1 MPNKE
6 LENKVLEHEK
16 QVESGEKKNKK
27 STIKYVLN
35 ISLVL
40 IATALAI
47 FFAVKDNASQI
58 GNSLITADWRYLWVI
73 VAMMAG
79 CVVVRSFILFCFAHL
94 FTKRYHFHQAIAV
107 DQIGQFYNAI
117 TPGASGGQIMQAYT
131 YKKQGVQISS
141 AVSILAMYSIV
152 YQGVLIVF
160 GVVSFIVKYDFINS
174 LGFFKTGIKINEVPL
189 NLPIWPLTIIGF
201 LLNLG
206 VIAIVFLMGYWHGF
220 HNFVMGPVVSLLHKI
235 KLVKNPDRTRENLRI
250 QVENFKIEFRRLS
263 TNIPFLIL
271 VVVSFTAYM
280 ILKFCIPFWVG
291 KALGNQSTNASFW
304 DCIFLSNYH
313 QMITG
318 LVPIPGS
325 AGVSEYVFYNLFLNE
340 TTASKGFFYMQAT
353 TEQILEMNKKLL
365 EQGIV
370 ATNDELIRLA
380 DVDVSRNLCRA
391 SLLVWRSSTFVIPI
405 LIGGLVA
412 AFYRSA
418 PKNEAHLGDIAN
430 RQTFV
435 SLQKETYVQRYEEV
449 ASLVETSKLSRE
461 AVLEKLRPGKKK
473 KLKDNKNV
481 PADISQHEYDEVELD
496 GLDGD

>member
-1 MPNKE
+1 MANQD
-6 LENKVLEHEK
+6 LERKVQEHEEM
-16 QVESGEKKNKK
+16 VESGKPRSKK

-40 IATALAI
+40 IATTLAI
-47 FFAVKDNASQI
+47 FLSLKDDANEIFGYLGNANV
-58 GNSLITADWRYLWVI
+58 GYMMI
-73 VAMMAG
+73 VLGVMAG
-79 CVVVRSFILFCFAHL
+79 CILVRSFILFCFAHL

-152 YQGVLIVF
+152 YQVILILF
-160 GVVSFIVKYDFINS
+160 GTISFIVKYNFITA
-174 LGFFKTGIKINEVPL
+174 LGSIPTGLEYNKVPL
-189 NLPIWPLTIIGF
+189 DIPIWPLTIIGF
-201 LLNLG
+201 LLNVG

-220 HNFVMGPVVSLLHKI
+220 HNFIMGPVVTLLHKI
-235 KLVKNPDRTRENLRI
+235 KLVKDPDKTRENLRI

-271 VVVSFTAYM
+271 VIVSFTAYI
-280 ILKFCIPFWVG
+280 ILKFSIPYFVG
-291 KALGNQSTNASFW
+291 KALGNESTVGGFW

-325 AGVSEYVFYNLFLNE
+325 AGVSEFVFYNLFMNE
-340 TTASKGFFYMQAT
+340 KDPASGFFMIA
-353 TEQILEMNKKLL
+353 
-365 EQGIV
+365 
-370 ATNDELIRLA
+370 
-380 DVDVSRNLCRA
+380 VDGVPDASASRTLCRA
-391 SLLVWRSSTFVIPI
+391 SLLIWRSTTFVIPI

-418 PKNEAHLGDIAN
+418 PKNEAHLGDIPN

-435 SLQKETYVQRYEEV
+435 SLQKETYIQRYEEV
-449 ASLVETSKLSRE
+449 ASLVETSRLSRE
-461 AVLEKLRPGKKK
+461 AIIEKLKPSSRKKK
-473 KLKDNKNV
+473 TDKKNDKNV
-481 PADISQHEYDEVELD
+481 PADISQNDYDDVELD
-496 GLDGD
+496 DLEGE

>member
-16 QVESGEKKNKK
+16 QIESGQKASKK
-27 STIKYVLN
+27 STIKYILN
-35 ISLVL
+35 ISFVL
-40 IATALAI
+40 IATGLAI
-47 FFAVKDNASQI
+47 FFSIKDDAREISR
-58 GNSLITADWRYLWVI
+58 SLIGADGRFLLAI
-73 VAMMAG
+73 VALMAG
-79 CVVVRSFILFCFAHL
+79 CVAVRSFILFCFAHL
-94 FTKRYHFHQAIAV
+94 FTRKYHFHQAIAV

-152 YQGVLIVF
+152 YQSVLIVF
-160 GVVSFIVKYDFINS
+160 GVISFIIKYDFINS
-174 LGFFKTGIKINEVPL
+174 LGYFSTGIKVNEVPM
-189 NLPIWPLTIIGF
+189 NLPIWPLTIVGF
-201 LLNLG
+201 ILNLG

-220 HNFVMGPVVSLLHKI
+220 HNFIMGPVVSLLAKI
-235 KLVKNPDRTRENLRI
+235 KLVKNPDKTRENLRI

-271 VVVSFTAYM
+271 VIVSFTAYM

-340 TTASKGFFYMQAT
+340 TTPTKGFFYMAAT
-353 TEQILEMNKKLL
+353 PEEILLFGDQI
-365 EQGIV
+365 
-370 ATNDELIRLA
+370 TA
-380 DVDVSRNLCRA
+380 DAHVSRNLCRA

-405 LIGGLVA
+405 LIGGFVA

-418 PKNEAHLGDIAN
+418 PKNEAHIGGDIPN

-449 ASLVETSKLSRE
+449 NSLVETTRLSRE
-461 AVLEKLRPGKKK
+461 SVLEKLRPKKK
-473 KLKDNKNV
+473 KPQKKRRKNA
-481 PADISQHEYDEVELD
+481 PIDISQNDYDEVELD
-496 GLDGD
+496 DLDGD

>member
-6 LENKVLEHEK
+6 LERKVQEHEEA
-16 QVESGEKKNKK
+16 VESGKANNKK
-27 STIKYVLN
+27 STIKYILN

-40 IATALAI
+40 IATGLAI
-47 FFAVKDNASQI
+47 FFAIKDDAREI
-58 GNSLITADWRYLWVI
+58 GHYLSTADVNFLLVI
-73 VAMMAG
+73 LAVMAG
-79 CVVVRSFILFCFAHL
+79 CILVRSFILFCFAHL
-94 FTKRYHFHQAIAV
+94 FTRKYYFYQAIAV

-152 YQGVLIVF
+152 YQTILIIF
-160 GVVSFIVKYDFINS
+160 GTISFIVKYDFIIS
-174 LGFFKTGIKINEVPL
+174 IGYIQTGIKINEVPM
-189 NLPIWPLTIIGF
+189 NIPIWPLTIIGF
-201 LLNLG
+201 LLNVG
-206 VIAIVFLMGYWHGF
+206 VIFIVFLMGYWHGF
-220 HNFVMGPVVSLLHKI
+220 HNFIMGPVVTLFHKI
-235 KLVKNPDRTRENLRI
+235 KIVKDPDKTRENLRI

-271 VVVSFTAYM
+271 VVVSFTAYI
-280 ILKFCIPFWVG
+280 ILKFSIPYFVG
-291 KALGNQSTNASFW
+291 KALHNESTAASFW

-318 LVPIPGS
+318 LIPIPGS
-325 AGVSEYVFYNLFLNE
+325 AGVSEFVFYNLFLNE
-340 TTASKGFFYMQAT
+340 AHPEKGFFT
-353 TEQILEMNKKLL
+353 IFVN
-365 EQGIV
+365 GV
-370 ATNDELIRLA
+370 ADKDA
-380 DVDVSRNLCRA
+380 SRTLCRA

-405 LIGGLVA
+405 LIGGLVS

-418 PKNEAHLGDIAN
+418 PKNEAHMGDIPN

-461 AVLEKLRPGKKK
+461 AILAKLNPRHKPKPEKKK
-473 KLKDNKNV
+473 RSNKNA
-481 PADISQHEYDEVELD
+481 PADIAQNDYDEVELD
-496 GLDGD
+496 DLDGD